1 MKLTRRR
8 RKRRRS
14 EIPAAEAM
22 AFPPLFSGDK
32 TVKFRVIAARP
43 PPWTMVRVRFP
54 IGAGLGF

>member
-8 RKRRRS
+8 RRRS
-14 EIPAAEAM
+14 EIPAAEAEAM